1 MFRDL
6 KEYQEIQKIYEES
19 IIQIPNEDLIIE
31 ALQEEEFTEEEF
43 DFLVENIDEILSEQI
58 LLTEGQDDLHER
70 LGAIARVISKA
81 APKLAQGAG
90 KVIQTASKTPLGQKV
105 VKVGQ
110 AIGKRAVKDTQ
121 KVTGAVKGLAPKV
134 GGSGAVATGASKSTA
149 IVPFKKNSL
158 ALTKTSAG
166 QRLTNVA
173 NKVKS
178 KVANVAD
185 KGKKVVSKVVDKAK
199 PILKKGLN
207 VAKKVVPLAGVV
219 AGGVALGNRL
229 KTQAKDE
236 KGSEVEDTKSKETTG
251 SGKEIPK
258 AKPLSD
264 PKSARGQMQQKNIER
279 FGKDRVQKL
288 RDKNAAFQASKRKDS
303 GYSRADF
310 IKDFPNSN
318 AAKEAA
324 KRNRRPNVMDYESF
338 NPSYDSKTA
347 NNLAEIYK
355 KMYDTPSEESEKKNL
370 DEVSNLGKG
379 YIAKKVIGTT
389 FNKAIANPKNLNA
402 VRAAGLTA
410 AGTAAYAPIVGTMV
424 APETTQ
430 KVMQKAV
437 DKIKEFSKPQL
448 DVNRGGKKKEEK
460 KDEKE
465 IKMEAYDVVLEY
477 LLSTEQAATIEEAN
491 YIMTEMDAETIQGIV
506 SEGLGSA
513 IKKVGKTVGGA
524 VRKGMK
530 KVKGSEMTGDFPVK
544 GGKAYSA

>member
-19 IIQIPNEDLIIE
+19 IVQIPHEDLIIE

-43 DFLVENIDEILSEQI
+43 DFIVENIDEILNEQI
-58 LLTEGQDDLHER
+58 LLTEGQDDLHEK
-70 LGAIARVISKA
+70 LGAIGRVLRPLASKA
-81 APKLAQGAG
+81 VQGAG
-90 KVIQTASKTPLGQKV
+90 KAIQTASRTPLGQKIT
-105 VKVGQ
+105 KVGQ
-110 AIGKRAVKDTQ
+110 AIGQRAAKDTQ
-121 KVTGAVKGLAPKV
+121 KVTGALKNLSGKV
-134 GGSGAVATGASKSTA
+134 GGSGAAATGATKGGA

-178 KVANVAD
+178 KVANVANQ
-185 KGKKVVSKVVDKAK
+185 GKKVASNITSKSKE
-199 PILKKGLN
+199 
-207 VAKKVVPLAGVV
+207 VAKKVGSSNLGKKVINVVKKAAPLAGAV
-219 AGGVALGNRL
+219 AGGVAGGIAVGNRL
-229 KTQAKDE
+229 KTQAKPE
-236 KGSEVEDTKSKETTG
+236 KPDTKGAGQEAQTANTG

-279 FGKDRVQKL
+279 FGKERVQKL

-303 GYSRADF
+303 GYTRADF

-324 KRNRRPNVMDYESF
+324 KRNRRPSVMDYESF
-338 NPSYDSKTA
+338 NPAYDHETA

-410 AGTAAYAPIVGTMV
+410 AGAAAYAPIVGTMV

-437 DKIKEFSKPQL
+437 DKIKEFSKPQ
-448 DVNRGGKKKEEK
+448 KKKEEK

-477 LLSTEQAATIEEAN
+477 LLSTQQAATIEEAN
-491 YIMTEMDAETIQGIV
+491 YIMTEMDAKTIQDIV
-506 SEGLGSA
+506 SQQLNEQN
-513 IKKVGKTVGGA
+513 
-524 VRKGMK
+524 
-530 KVKGSEMTGDFPVK
+530 
-544 GGKAYSA
+544 

>member
-6 KEYQEIQKIYEES
+6 KEYQEIQRIYEES
-19 IIQIPNEDLIIE
+19 IVKIPHEDLIIE
-31 ALQEEEFTEEEF
+31 ALQEEGFTEEEF
-43 DFLVENIDEILSEQI
+43 DFLVENIDEILNEQI
-58 LLTEGQDDLHER
+58 LLTEGQEDLHEKVR
-70 LGAIARVISKA
+70 LVGQGLKMIG
-81 APKLAQGAG
+81 KLAG
-90 KVIQTASKTPLGQKV
+90 KASKTPIGQKV
-105 VKVGQ
+105 TKGFQ
-110 AIGKRAVKDTQ
+110 AIGQRAAKDTQ
-121 KVTGAVKGLAPKV
+121 KVTSAVKGLAGGSGTVASKV
-134 GGSGAVATGASKSTA
+134 GGSGAVASKVGGSAGASTGTGFKAFSKRADQITKS
-149 IVPFKKNSL
+149 
-158 ALTKTSAG
+158 SAG
-166 QRLTNVA
+166 QKLTNVA
-173 NKVKS
+173 NKVQS
-178 KVANVAD
+178 KVANVAN
-185 KGKKVVSKVVDKAK
+185 KGKKVLANVKTKGKEIVKKVGSSNLGKKA
-199 PILKKGLN
+199 LN
-207 VAKKVVPLAGVV
+207 VVKKAAPLAGAV
-219 AGGVALGNRL
+219 AGGVAGGIAVGNRL

-236 KGSEVEDTKSKETTG
+236 KPDKDIKPDVKGTEQEAQKANTG

-288 RDKNAAFQASKRKDS
+288 RDKNAAFQASKRKGS
-303 GYSRADF
+303 GYTRADF

-324 KRNRRPNVMDYESF
+324 KRNRRPSVMDYESF
-338 NPSYDSKTA
+338 NPAYNHETA

-389 FNKAIANPKNLNA
+389 FNKAISNPKNLNT

-430 KVMQKAV
+430 KVMQGAV

-448 DVNRGGKKKEEK
+448 DVNRGGKKKEK
-460 KDEKE
+460 NKDEKG

-477 LLSTEQAATIEEAN
+477 LLSTQQAATIEEAN
-491 YIMTEMDAETIQGIV
+491 YIMTEMDAKTIQDIV
-506 SEGLGSA
+506 SQQLNEQN
-513 IKKVGKTVGGA
+513 
-524 VRKGMK
+524 
-530 KVKGSEMTGDFPVK
+530 
-544 GGKAYSA
+544 

>member
-6 KEYQEIQKIYEES
+6 KEYQEIQRIYEES
-19 IIQIPNEDLIIE
+19 IVKIPHEDLIIE
-31 ALQEEEFTEEEF
+31 ALQEEGFTEEEF
-43 DFLVENIDEILSEQI
+43 DFLVENIDEILNEQI
-58 LLTEGQDDLHER
+58 LLTEGQEDLHEKVR
-70 LGAIARVISKA
+70 LVG
-81 APKLAQGAG
+81 QGLKMIGRLAG
-90 KVIQTASKTPLGQKV
+90 KASKTPIGQKV
-105 VKVGQ
+105 TQIGQ
-110 AIGKRAVKDTQ
+110 RAVADTK
-121 KVTGAVKGLAPKV
+121 KVVGAAKGLAGGSGTVASKV
-134 GGSGAVATGASKSTA
+134 GGSGAVASKVGGSGAVASKVGGSAGASTGTGFKAFSKRADQITKS
-149 IVPFKKNSL
+149 
-158 ALTKTSAG
+158 SAG
-166 QRLTNVA
+166 QKLTNVA
-173 NKVKS
+173 KKVQS

-185 KGKKVVSKVVDKAK
+185 KGKKVLANVKTKGKEIVKKVGSSNLGKKA
-199 PILKKGLN
+199 LN

-219 AGGVALGNRL
+219 AGGVALRNRL

-236 KGSEVEDTKSKETTG
+236 KSNVKDTGQEAQKANTG

-264 PKSARGQMQQKNIER
+264 PKSARGQMQQKNIKR

-288 RDKNAAFQASKRKDS
+288 RDKNAAFQASKRKGS
-303 GYSRADF
+303 GYTRADF

-324 KRNRRPNVMDYESF
+324 KRNRRPSVMDYESF
-338 NPSYDSKTA
+338 NPAYDHETA

-389 FNKAIANPKNLNA
+389 FNKAISNPKNLNT

-430 KVMQKAV
+430 KVMQGAV

-448 DVNRGGKKKEEK
+448 DVNRGGKKKEK
-460 KDEKE
+460 NKDEKE

-477 LLSTEQAATIEEAN
+477 LLSTQQAATIEEAN
-491 YIMTEMDAETIQGIV
+491 YIMTEMDAKTIQDIV
-506 SEGLGSA
+506 SQQLNEQN
-513 IKKVGKTVGGA
+513 
-524 VRKGMK
+524 
-530 KVKGSEMTGDFPVK
+530 
-544 GGKAYSA
+544 